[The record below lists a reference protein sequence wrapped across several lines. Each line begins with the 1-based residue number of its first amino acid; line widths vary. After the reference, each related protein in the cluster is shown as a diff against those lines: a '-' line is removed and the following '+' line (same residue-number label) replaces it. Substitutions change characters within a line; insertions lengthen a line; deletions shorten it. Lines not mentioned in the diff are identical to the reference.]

1 MLITIEGVLSPEEV
15 AAASAFM
22 AQGEFIDGKMS
33 AGIMAAKIKHN
44 QELAQ
49 DSDIFKR
56 LNAVVFEKLKRDPRY
71 QAATLPN
78 KMTAPYYS
86 RYTEGMYYGA
96 HVDNPLMG
104 NGPYLRTDVSTTLYL
119 SDPDSYTGGETCV
132 MTDFG
137 EQRVKLAAGS
147 ALVYPS
153 SSLHHVAKVESGE
166 RLAMIL
172 WAQSSVKDPAKR
184 AILYDI
190 WQSRESLLADQPGA
204 ENTQRIDHV
213 YANLVRMWAEV

>member
-15 AAASAFM
+15 AAARAFM
-22 AQGEFIDGKMS
+22 AQGEFIDGRMS
-33 AGIMAAKIKHN
+33 AGRMAAGIKHN
-44 QELAQ
+44 QELDQ

-56 LNAVVFEKLKRDPRY
+56 LNAVVFQKLKRDPRY

-78 KMTAPYYS
+78 KLTAPYYS

-104 NGPYLRTDVSTTLYL
+104 GGPYLRTDVSTTLYL

-172 WAQSSVKDPAKR
+172 WAQSSVRDPAKR

-190 WQSRESLLADQPGA
+190 WQSRETLLADQAGEA
-204 ENTQRIDHV
+204 NTQRIDHV